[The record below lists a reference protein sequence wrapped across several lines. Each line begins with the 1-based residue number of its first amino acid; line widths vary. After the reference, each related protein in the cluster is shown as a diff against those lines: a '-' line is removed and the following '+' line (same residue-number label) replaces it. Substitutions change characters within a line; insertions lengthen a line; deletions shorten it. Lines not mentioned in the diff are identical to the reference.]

1 MPAMPEHGDP
11 ARNAR
16 TVRRRKPD
24 FFQPQGLA
32 DQACQYPCQRRKK
45 GDLNAVFEGQIFHT
59 CWMRQMNIDDADLK
73 VNGQSFILT
82 FVIVFH
88 KFNYIFISQDV

>member
-1 MPAMPEHGDP
+1 
-11 ARNAR
+11 
-16 TVRRRKPD
+16 
-24 FFQPQGLA
+24 
-32 DQACQYPCQRRKK
+32 
-45 GDLNAVFEGQIFHT
+45 
-59 CWMRQMNIDDADLK
+59 MRQMNIDDADLK